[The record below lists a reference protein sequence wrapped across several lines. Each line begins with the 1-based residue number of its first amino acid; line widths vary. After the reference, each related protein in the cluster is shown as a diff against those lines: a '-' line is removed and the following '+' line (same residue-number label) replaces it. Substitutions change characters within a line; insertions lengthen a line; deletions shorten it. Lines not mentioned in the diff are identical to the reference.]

1 VLQTPSWW
9 PVRCTPWPPRSASC
23 ALQPERRFGVQAP
36 ETFLPN
42 CPIAKRQHSLPPGCG
57 CPPGSPFS
65 TSAFLI
71 RKSVNGVSRACV
83 KGCEVPA
90 RFAERRP
97 GRVVGSAKLEK
108 QRKVVYL
115 PKVEFAR
122 EYVVTT
128 KGKRQTTN
136 LSFARIVR

>member
-1 VLQTPSWW
+1 MGGP
-9 PVRCTPWPPRSASC
+9 
-23 ALQPERRFGVQAP
+23 
-36 ETFLPN
+36 
-42 CPIAKRQHSLPPGCG
+42 
-57 CPPGSPFS
+57 
-65 TSAFLI
+65 
-71 RKSVNGVSRACV
+71 VNGVSRVCV

-122 EYVVTT
+122 AYVVTT

-136 LSFARIVR
+136 LSLARIVR